1 MEGLLACDLQART
14 NPPKK
19 LVNTLK
25 KKIYIYKERK
35 CELSYLTGLLPW
47 AQHVALIS
55 LIEAHVPQQ

>member
-25 KKIYIYKERK
+25 KKIKYKERK
-35 CELSYLTGLLPW
+35 CEPSYLTGLLPW

-55 LIEAHVPQQ
+55 LVEAHVPQQ